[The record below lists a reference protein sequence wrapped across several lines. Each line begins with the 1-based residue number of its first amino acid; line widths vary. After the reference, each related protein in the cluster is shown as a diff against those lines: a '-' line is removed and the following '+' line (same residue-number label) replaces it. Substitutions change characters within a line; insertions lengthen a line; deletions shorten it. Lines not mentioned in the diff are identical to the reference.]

1 MCFCVGNFFLFLAI
15 HRSFSLSFLLSPPP
29 FLFLHLPTPVFFFF
43 FCQSPGV
50 ISKVSVGDSAL
61 SLKSLCNHP
70 CSLLS
75 SIVCAFLPSSL
86 SLCIYSRLFS
96 FLLSLFCLSLSL
108 SLSSFSFSLSSH
120 FYSHFNLFP
129 SLSSVWQPP
138 SSFTFYFSDSSVSF
152 SFPSIPF
159 CSTL

>member
-1 MCFCVGNFFLFLAI
+1 MATFFYSLLFTGVSLFPSFFLL
-15 HRSFSLSFLLSPPP
+15 LLSSSYTS
-29 FLFLHLPTPVFFFF
+29 LLLSFFF